1 MKDIDINRVDPDT
14 RKTNLQ
20 IMKKGDAPYAN
31 DGTKVN
37 LHHLIQKDSGTML
50 EIPESWHNKYSK
62 VLHGL
67 KGSGQSFRNDPIL
80 ANSTIILERDIG
92 HGELNNSRI
101 KSKR

>member
-80 ANSTIILERDIG
+80 EKQY
-92 HGELNNSRI
+92 NNFR
-101 KSKR
+101 KRYWKWRAKQFENQE